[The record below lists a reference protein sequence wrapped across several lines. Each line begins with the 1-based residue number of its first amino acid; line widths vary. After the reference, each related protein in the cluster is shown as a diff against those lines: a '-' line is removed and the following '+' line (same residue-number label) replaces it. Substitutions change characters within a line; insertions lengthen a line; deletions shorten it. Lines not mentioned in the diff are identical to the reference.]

1 MENDELEP
9 VTALPVPD
17 NLEELL
23 RQAAKK
29 DLTLDEL
36 RAQRISFA
44 VGMMPDDSTMTRRDI
59 EELLKKRYG

>member
-9 VTALPVPD
+9 ITALPVPD
-17 NLEELL
+17 NLEELARL
-23 RQAAKK
+23 AAKK

-44 VGMMPDDSTMTRRDI
+44 IGMMPSDITMTRQDI

>member
-9 VTALPVPD
+9 VTTLPVPD

-44 VGMMPDDSTMTRRDI
+44 VGMMPSDSTMTRRDI

>member
-9 VTALPVPD
+9 ITALPVPD
-17 NLEELL
+17 NLEELARL
-23 RQAAKK
+23 AAKK
-29 DLTLDEL
+29 DLTLGEL

-44 VGMMPDDSTMTRRDI
+44 IGMMPSDITMTRRDI

>member
-44 VGMMPDDSTMTRRDI
+44 VGMMPGDSTMTRRDI